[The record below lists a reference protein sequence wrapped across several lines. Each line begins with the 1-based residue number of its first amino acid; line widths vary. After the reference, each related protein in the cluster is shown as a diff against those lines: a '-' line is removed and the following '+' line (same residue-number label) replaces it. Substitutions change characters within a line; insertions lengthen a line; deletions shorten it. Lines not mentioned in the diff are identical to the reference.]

1 MLLCSHYPDKNQWY
15 RISRRI
21 SLVK

>member
-15 RISRRI
+15 RISRRM
-21 SLVK
+21 SLVE